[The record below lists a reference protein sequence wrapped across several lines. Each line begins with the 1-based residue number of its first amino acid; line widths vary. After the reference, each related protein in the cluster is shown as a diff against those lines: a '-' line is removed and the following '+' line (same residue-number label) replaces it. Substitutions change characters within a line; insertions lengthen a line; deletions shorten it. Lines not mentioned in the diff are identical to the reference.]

1 MFLRHDLAVRQA
13 TALDDG
19 MTTDRERI
27 ERLVALL
34 TECREACLFA
44 EDDGRIGVTEDPHI
58 PADLFSR
65 ICDELNK

>member
-1 MFLRHDLAVRQA
+1 
-13 TALDDG
+13 